1 MLLQSGK
8 FYKVQLYSYLR
19 MRQKTWEEGSIEG
32 RVKLLAGMSKR
43 VRTQMKEE
51 EKVHASRREELLG
64 SKRLKEVV
72 YGFKM
77 SSILNEDQA
86 IVVLSAL
93 GQMKYAERK
102 DQYNIYEK
110 ELWDES
116 FAELRWPQHYT
127 DWVDSIKISFSEH
140 SPKADLRVH
149 FWRSAQEIESNPE
162 KSAQEAQELYHHLE
176 QLLRERL

>member
-1 MLLQSGK
+1 MENKAWADCS
-8 FYKVQLYSYLR
+8 
-19 MRQKTWEEGSIEG
+19 MEE
-32 RVKLLAGMSKR
+32 RTKLLTRMQER
-43 VRTQMKEE
+43 TCTQMKEE
-51 EKVHASRREELLG
+51 EKVHTSRREEILG

-86 IVVLSAL
+86 MVVLSAL

-102 DQYNIYEK
+102 DHYNIYEK

-140 SPKADLRVH
+140 SPKADLRVC
-149 FWRSAQEIESNPE
+149 FWRSAQEIESNPQQLE
-162 KSAQEAQELYHHLE
+162 QEAQEIYQQLE
-176 QLLRERL
+176 QLLQKRQ